1 MPDSHVIAGILFKQA
16 ETAEEFEQIHRL
28 NHRIFAEEVG
38 QHSRTADGRLVDKFH
53 SRNRYFIALRGAE
66 LIGMISAHAGPEF
79 SIAARLQNP
88 GVLQTLRSPLE
99 IRLLAI
105 LPQFRNRSILMGLFW
120 QIRSYARA
128 NGHSDLLISGI
139 VERIP
144 MYEKIGFRPMGPP
157 VRSGAAEFVP
167 MRLSLDAAPERFV
180 GRERMYGTRWRRG
193 QTVSLLPGPVAMSSR
208 VIAAFH
214 NEPISHRSPQFIHL
228 YEEVRARLSELMGS
242 LATVVLC
249 GSGTLANDTVAA
261 NLRLAYGDAEGLVIA
276 NGEFGE
282 RLIRQ
287 AECAGLHYRQ
297 LRFEWGSAWS
307 FEKIEKA
314 LELRPAWIWA
324 VHLETST
331 GVLNEL
337 SQLTTRAARY
347 GASVSAD
354 CVSSLGAVD
363 TSDAGRGLFLA
374 SGVSGK
380 ALAAFAGLAFVF
392 LSHEALQKLQ
402 GKMICPT
409 FDLAAAMRSTGPV
422 STLPSPLLMAVLD
435 ALREHYGC
443 VADRKDRYEHYDQM
457 GRWTRARMREMGLDV
472 LAAEKDAAPTITT
485 FPLPSPEFAQDC
497 LHAGFRIAH
506 ESDYLQRRNWAQIA
520 TMGNLD
526 RNSLEPLFEAIGARA
541 LTHLAG

>member
-1 MPDSHVIAGILFKQA
+1 
-16 ETAEEFEQIHRL
+16 
-28 NHRIFAEEVG
+28 
-38 QHSRTADGRLVDKFH
+38 
-53 SRNRYFIALRGAE
+53 
-66 LIGMISAHAGPEF
+66 
-79 SIAARLQNP
+79 
-88 GVLQTLRSPLE
+88 
-99 IRLLAI
+99 
-105 LPQFRNRSILMGLFW
+105 
-120 QIRSYARA
+120 
-128 NGHSDLLISGI
+128 
-139 VERIP
+139 
-144 MYEKIGFRPMGPP
+144 
-157 VRSGAAEFVP
+157 
-167 MRLSLDAAPERFV
+167 
-180 GRERMYGTRWRRG
+180 
-193 QTVSLLPGPVAMSSR
+193 
-208 VIAAFH
+208 
-214 NEPISHRSPQFIHL
+214 
-228 YEEVRARLSELMGS
+228 
-242 LATVVLC
+242 
-249 GSGTLANDTVAA
+249 
-261 NLRLAYGDAEGLVIA
+261 
-276 NGEFGE
+276 
-282 RLIRQ
+282 
-287 AECAGLHYRQ
+287 
-297 LRFEWGSAWS
+297 
-307 FEKIEKA
+307 
-314 LELRPAWIWA
+314 
-324 VHLETST
+324 
-331 GVLNEL
+331 
-337 SQLTTRAARY
+337 
-347 GASVSAD
+347 
-354 CVSSLGAVD
+354 VD

-392 LSHEALQKLQ
+392 LSHEALQKVQ